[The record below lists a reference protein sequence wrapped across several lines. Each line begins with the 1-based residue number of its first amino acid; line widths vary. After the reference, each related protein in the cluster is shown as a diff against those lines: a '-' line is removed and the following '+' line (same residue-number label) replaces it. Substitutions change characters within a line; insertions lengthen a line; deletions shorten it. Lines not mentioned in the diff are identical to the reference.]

1 MTRRTIGV
9 DERPPLA
16 QTIPL
21 SLQHLFAMFGAT
33 VLVPVLF
40 QVNPAT
46 ILLFNGIGTLLYL
59 VICKGRI
66 PAYLGSSFAFISPV
80 LMLLPLGYELALGGF
95 IVCGLLF
102 CLVSLIVKY
111 AGRGWIN
118 VMFPPAAMGAIVAV
132 IGLELA
138 GTAADMAGLR
148 PAAGTAV
155 NMTNLTISMVTLA
168 VTILGSVVFRGFLAI
183 IPILIGVLAGY
194 ALSLFLGVVNFA
206 SVYAA
211 PWFALP
217 TFYTPRFEWFAIMTI
232 LPAALVVIAEH
243 VGHLVVTANIVQK
256 DLLKNPGLHRSM
268 FANGLSTMFS
278 GFFGSTPNTT
288 YGENIGVMALTRV
301 YSTWVIGGAAIIAIL
316 LSCVGKLAVAIQI
329 IPTPVMG
336 GVSLLLYGVI
346 GVSGIRV
353 LIDSKVDYSKAQN
366 LILTSVILI
375 IGISGA
381 EIKIG
386 AAELK
391 GMALATVVGVGL
403 SLIFRLIDL
412 ICPDEPYIR
421 TSVES
426 LDGDKKMNEAIK

>member
-9 DERPPLA
+9 DERPSLI

-33 VLVPVLF
+33 VLVPILF
-40 QVNPAT
+40 KVNPAT

-59 VICKGRI
+59 FICKGKI

-80 LMLLPLGYELALGGF
+80 LLLLPLGYELALGGF

-102 CLVSLIVKY
+102 CLVSLIVKI

-118 VMFPPAAMGAIVAV
+118 VIFPPAAMGAIVAV

-138 GTAADMAGLR
+138 GVAADMADLR
-148 PAAGTAV
+148 PAIGAEVNTA
-155 NMTNLTISMVTLA
+155 NLTISMVTLA
-168 VTILGSVVFRGFLAI
+168 VTILGSVMFRGFMAI

-194 ALSLFLGVVNFA
+194 ALAFFMGAVDFTPVLE
-206 SVYAA
+206 A

-256 DLLKNPGLHRSM
+256 DLLKDPGLHRSM
-268 FANGLSTMFS
+268 FANGFSTMIS

-288 YGENIGVMALTRV
+288 YGENIGVMAITRV
-301 YSTWVIGGAAIIAIL
+301 YSSWVIGGAAILAIL
-316 LSCVGKLAVAIQI
+316 LSCVGKLAAAIQV
-329 IPTPVMG
+329 IPVPVMG

-346 GVSGIRV
+346 GASGIRV

-366 LILTSVILI
+366 LILTSIILI
-375 IGISGA
+375 IGVSGA
-381 EIKIG
+381 KIQIG
-386 AAELK
+386 TAELK
-391 GMALATVVGVGL
+391 GMALATVVGIGL
-403 SLIFRLIDL
+403 SLIFKLISV
-412 ICPDEPYIR
+412 IRPEEPYI
-421 TSVES
+421 TSSVES
-426 LDGDKKMNEAIK
+426 IDNDKKREAVE